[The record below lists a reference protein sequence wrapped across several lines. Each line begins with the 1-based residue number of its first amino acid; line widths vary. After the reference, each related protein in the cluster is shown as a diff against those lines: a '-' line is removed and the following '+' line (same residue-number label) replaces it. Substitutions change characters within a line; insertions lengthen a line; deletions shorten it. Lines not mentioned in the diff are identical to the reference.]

1 MGSISLGEA
10 LVAGKKRVPSPAA
23 GNIALFIV
31 LFMHASLKSR
41 YCGAG
46 DEGRTRTMRASRDFK
61 SENGFPRPS
70 PYLFDVTKLFQFY
83 NNFGLYP
90 MLAGVGKN
98 GNKAEMVG
106 TKRVQ
111 KGGHFERRRATPQ
124 P

>member
-31 LFMHASLKSR
+31 LFMRASLKSR

-61 SENGFPRPS
+61 SENALYRLS
-70 PYLFDVTKLFQFY
+70 PYILDVTKLFRFY
-83 NNFGLYP
+83 KDLR
-90 MLAGVGKN
+90 L
-98 GNKAEMVG
+98 
-106 TKRVQ
+106 
-111 KGGHFERRRATPQ
+111 
-124 P
+124 